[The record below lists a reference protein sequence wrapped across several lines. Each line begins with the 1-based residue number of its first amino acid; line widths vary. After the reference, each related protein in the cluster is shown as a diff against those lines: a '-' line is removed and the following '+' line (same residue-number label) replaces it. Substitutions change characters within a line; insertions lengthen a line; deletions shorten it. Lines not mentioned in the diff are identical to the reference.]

1 MRRAGPAAAAFCFAV
16 LAPATAQA
24 QQPADFYK
32 GKTITFLVGA
42 GAGASYDF
50 YARALADHMGR
61 HIPGQPRIVVKTTGG
76 QAGGRDVAEAMSNSV
91 APDGLTIAMTQQTVV
106 LHQVLE
112 PKAARYDARKWY
124 WLGNMA
130 PIRNML
136 LVWSSARAQSVAEAK
151 QHEVAIGATST
162 SSPTYI
168 VPHTLNRF
176 AGTKFRIITGYKG
189 VADLDLAMRR
199 GEIEGRGASWLSAQ
213 IALAD
218 EIRNKQVR
226 AIVFASRTRDPSAPD
241 TPTLS
246 EVMPDEKG
254 RKVADFL
261 AAESDYGRSVFVS
274 GAVPEDRAKALRTA
288 FEATMKDKDFLAGA
302 QKMKLDI
309 EPIDGDTL
317 GKLTLD
323 VVNAPAEIVELAK

>member
-1 MRRAGPAAAAFCFAV
+1 MNKRFAPALAACAIGLW
-16 LAPATAQA
+16 LAPATAQ
-24 QQPADFYK
+24 PAGDFYK
-32 GKTITFLVGA
+32 GRTITFLVGA

-50 YARALADHMGR
+50 YARALAEHMGR

-136 LVWSSARAQSVAEAK
+136 LVWNTAKAQSVAEAK

-213 IALAD
+213 IALAN
-218 EIRNKQVR
+218 EIRDKQVR

-241 TPTLS
+241 VPTMS
-246 EVMPDEKG
+246 EIMPDEKG
-254 RKVADFL
+254 RRVADFL
-261 AAESDYGRSVFVS
+261 AAESDFGRSVFVN
-274 GAVPEDRAKALRTA
+274 GGVPEDRAKALRAA
-288 FEATMKDKDFLAGA
+288 FEATMKDQDFLATA
-302 QKMKLDI
+302 RKMKLDI
-309 EPIDGDTL
+309 EPTGADAL
-317 GKLTLD
+317 AALTLE
-323 VVNAPAEIVELAK
+323 VINAPAEIIELAK